1 MTPDLLLIFIGG
13 LLGSAHCVGMCGAFA
28 LSIGASSPGWRPNLL
43 RQFVYSLGRITTYT
57 SAGAI
62 AGYVGLRLNST
73 FAAAV
78 PIQSILALAAGG
90 FLIVQGLYA
99 TGFIPRRVAIGQ
111 NACLMPRFLSAFL
124 LSPGFTNAFFAG
136 VFTGFLPC
144 GLVYAFLALAS
155 ATANMTA
162 GWLTMLA
169 FGLGTLPIM
178 VVTGLGSG
186 LLTLAGRRRV
196 LQLAG
201 WCVVL
206 AGAIS
211 MARGVGF
218 LESAA
223 AAPYGTARGL
233 PQCPCCQ
240 E

>member
-62 AGYVGLRLNST
+62 VGYVGLRLNST

-78 PIQSILALAAGG
+78 PIQSILALVAGG

-99 TGFIPRRVAIGQ
+99 TGIIPRRVAIGQ
-111 NACLMPRFLSAFL
+111 HACLMPRFLIAFL
-124 LSPGFTNAFFAG
+124 LSPGLTNAFFAG

-186 LLTLAGRRRV
+186 LLTFAARRRV

-206 AGAIS
+206 AGAVS

-223 AAPYGTARGL
+223 AAPNGTAPGL

-240 E
+240 D